1 MIQTHQEYHS
11 FDILNSCRQQ
21 KPQDEIHLQSLNDIP
36 VIREVLLFDEENITS
51 SYAMTIENKELSS
64 NADLIKN
71 KTEIY
76 FTNIAAW
83 LRLAFTKNK
92 TIKIKVSEILF
103 KNGEGN
109 FEYIVL
115 NEIYIPSIQN
125 IQTKDIKEEQLNIA
139 LQTLKIFGY
148 KNEPTF
154 MSLREEEV
162 SSHDS
167 STCVAF
173 ISGIK
178 NKIDIILREVAP
190 LMLLDKIF

>member
-1 MIQTHQEYHS
+1 MIQTHQENYS

-21 KPQDEIHLQSLNDIP
+21 KPQDEVHLQSLNDIP
-36 VIREVLLFDEENITS
+36 VIREVLLFDEENIAC
-51 SYAMTIENKELSS
+51 SYAIAKEHKELNS

-83 LRLAFTKNK
+83 LKLVFTKNK
-92 TIKIKVSEILF
+92 TIKIKVSEILLI
-103 KNGEGN
+103 NEERN

-125 IQTKDIKEEQLNIA
+125 IQAKNTKEDQLNIA
-139 LQTLKIFGY
+139 LQTLKILGY
-148 KNEPTF
+148 KNEPTL
-154 MSLREEEV
+154 MSLRGEEV

-167 STCVAF
+167 HTCIAF

-178 NKIDIILREVAP
+178 NKIDSILREIAP

>member
-1 MIQTHQEYHS
+1 MIQTQQEYHS
-11 FDILNSCRQQ
+11 FDILNTFRQ

-36 VIREVLLFDEENITS
+36 VIREVLLFDEENIAS
-51 SYAMTIENKELSS
+51 SYAIAKEHTELNS

-103 KNGEGN
+103 KNGEGD

>member
-1 MIQTHQEYHS
+1 MIQTQQEYHS
-11 FDILNSCRQQ
+11 FDILNTFRQ
-21 KPQDEIHLQSLNDIP
+21 KPQDEIYSGSLRDNP
-36 VIREVLLFDEENITS
+36 VIREVLLFDEENIAS
-51 SYAMTIENKELSS
+51 SYAMTIENKELNS

-103 KNGEGN
+103 KNEEGN

-139 LQTLKIFGY
+139 LQTLKILGY

-162 SSHDS
+162 LSHDS
-167 STCVAF
+167 RTCIAF